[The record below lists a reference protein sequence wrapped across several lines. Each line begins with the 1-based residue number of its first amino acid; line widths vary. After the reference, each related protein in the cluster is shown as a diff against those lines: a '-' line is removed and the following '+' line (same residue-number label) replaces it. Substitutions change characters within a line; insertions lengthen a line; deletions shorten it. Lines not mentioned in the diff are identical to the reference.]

1 MVSEGKKLSDETSSK
16 FGHIQVQAGKTAALV
31 NEIAAGSQKQANG
44 VDNIDGAIFDLTEI
58 VKN

>member
-1 MVSEGKKLSDETSSK
+1 MSDETSSK